1 MNVGDCAGVNRRF
14 PAQVRPDRL
23 AITAE
28 VIGDGGYRP
37 TPLTLSCLSSQESKG
52 SKNGLSLQGER

>member
-37 TPLTLSCLSSQESKG
+37 TPLTLSCLSSQESKAFK
-52 SKNGLSLQGER
+52 S